1 MLLLETVPDVA
12 MKCSKTAF
20 GGVFAQTSLFE
31 NVVLLKLVT
40 NTSFKGPIRLLKIFK
55 SDIVHR
61 NCTSRCYKMYKTT
74 AVYFYTHKRFFD
86 SMMIVDFVTNN
97 FFQRRLSKITAT
109 YSCESFS
116 LLRQTLE

>member
-20 GGVFAQTSLFE
+20 GGVFAQKSLFE

-40 NTSFKGPIRLLKIFK
+40 NTSFEGPIRLLKVFLK
-55 SDIVHR
+55 SDIAYR

-74 AVYFYTHKRFFD
+74 AVYVYTHKRLFD
-86 SMMIVDFVTNN
+86 KMMMVDFVT
-97 FFQRRLSKITAT
+97 
-109 YSCESFS
+109 
-116 LLRQTLE
+116 